1 MSNLQPPSFMR
12 KLLPLAILLLS
23 FFYNNYTH
31 AQFKSSVIS
40 SEDIGTLKCI
50 YVKNVAGNQAS
61 EYRIMVVYKNQ
72 QFVYKQEQDTIHLKS
87 NEQISQ
93 FVTDVKVGLLVIND
107 EEKEFN
113 IKNLN
118 YTLYK
123 NKGYSDNNFIVIAN
137 KDLTIKT
144 PINKFF
150 ANQLITWLN
159 SIDFGKG

>member
-1 MSNLQPPSFMR
+1 MR

-23 FFYNNYTH
+23 FFCINYTH

-40 SEDIGTLKCI
+40 TEDIGTLKCI

-61 EYRIMVVYKNQ
+61 EYHIQVVYKNQ

-87 NEQISQ
+87 KEQIAQ
-93 FVTDVKVGLLVIND
+93 FVADVKAGLLVIGD
-107 EEKEFN
+107 EEKGFN
-113 IKNLN
+113 ITNPN
-118 YTLYK
+118 YTLFK

-137 KDLTIKT
+137 KVLTIKA

>member
-1 MSNLQPPSFMR
+1 MR

-23 FFYNNYTH
+23 FFCVNNTS
-31 AQFKSSVIS
+31 AQFKSIVIS
-40 SEDIGTLKCI
+40 TEDIGTLKGV
-50 YVKNVAGNQAS
+50 YLKNESANQIS
-61 EYRIMVVYKNQ
+61 EYHIQVVYKNQ

-87 NEQISQ
+87 KEQIAQ
-93 FVTDVKVGLLVIND
+93 FVTDIKAGLLVIND
-107 EEKEFN
+107 EEKGFN
-113 IKNLN
+113 ITNRN
-118 YTLYK
+118 YTLFK

-137 KDLTIKT
+137 KDLTIKA